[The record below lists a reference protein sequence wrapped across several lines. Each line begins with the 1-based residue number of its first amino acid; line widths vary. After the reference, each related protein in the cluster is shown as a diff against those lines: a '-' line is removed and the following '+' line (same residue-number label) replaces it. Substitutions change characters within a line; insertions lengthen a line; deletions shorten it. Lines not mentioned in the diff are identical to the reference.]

1 MITDEQKRYIAN
13 GYNNEISPNII
24 AIVLGLKPSTVSSF
38 WCRFKKVEGLPP
50 KIKIRKSKISGP
62 MGIIIKDYISE
73 TPKTTN
79 MKILKAA
86 NDTISPSKRI
96 SRTTLRRFLERNKIV
111 KKKSILKPILSEAT
125 K

>member
-1 MITDEQKRYIAN
+1 MILKYITN

-24 AIVLGLKPSTVSSF
+24 AIVLGLKRSTVSSF
-38 WCRFKKVEGLPP
+38 WCRFKNVEGLPP

-62 MGIIIKDYISE
+62 LGIRIKDYISE
-73 TPKTTN
+73 TPKT
-79 MKILKAA
+79 ILKAA

-111 KKKSILKPILSEAT
+111 KKKSILNL
-125 K
+125 